1 MGMTTFVICSANN
14 LSTRIKGKGKAQSQS
29 LIERTKVNNTLIYLG
44 IPLWKL
50 WFTWV
55 RFGWLTKELEGFPEL
70 LFATII
76 GLFLQMIFSSQWR
89 KFSIEISNPGLF
101 CVSQWDPPGMWPDN
115 LVSYVQDKIL
125 TKGVSSVWFIIYK
138 VLVTILMLSI
148 TSAHI
153 AINLDRLG
161 WKWIIFLTNQGLILI
176 ILHNILH
183 LFLVLR

>member
-44 IPLWKL
+44 IPLWKH
-50 WFTWV
+50 WSTWV
-55 RFGWLTKELEGFPEL
+55 RFSWLTEGLEGFPEL
-70 LFATII
+70 LFATIK

-115 LVSYVQDKIL
+115 LFICSGQDFNERC
-125 TKGVSSVWFIIYK
+125 VFS
-138 VLVTILMLSI
+138 LV
-148 TSAHI
+148 H
-153 AINLDRLG
+153 NLQGFGDNPDAFYHLG
-161 WKWIIFLTNQGLILI
+161 PYCYQPGQVGMEVDYLP
-176 ILHNILH
+176 H
-183 LFLVLR
+183 